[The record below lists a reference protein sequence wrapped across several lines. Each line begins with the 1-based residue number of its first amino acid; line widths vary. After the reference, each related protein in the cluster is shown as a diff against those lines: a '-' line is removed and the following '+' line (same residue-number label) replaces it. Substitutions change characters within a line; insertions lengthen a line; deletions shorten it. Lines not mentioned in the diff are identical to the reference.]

1 MTALHGPWGAVFVVW
16 RAERRGDVA
25 GTPNMSEDDLAAL
38 RDWRVTM
45 PSKGRT
51 SASIFA
57 EMFQRKSGDAD
68 WSGGRVF
75 SLIYPTGRSDVDGVL
90 VEANNAYLF
99 ENALNPLRFPSLG
112 IMQFELVGMVSSLL
126 NAPTGSGAG
135 FSAGGTESILLS
147 VLVSRE
153 RAKAERGITR
163 GNIVFPRSAHP
174 AFAKAAFILGLDP
187 RPTALAE
194 GYRADVGAVR
204 DAMDE
209 NTVLVVGS
217 AYGFPHGVVDPIEAL
232 SELAR
237 SRGVPFHSDAC
248 IGGFVLP
255 FMERLGV
262 DVPAFDFRL
271 EGVTQMSCDVHKY
284 GYTTKGASVVVY
296 RESAWMDHQ
305 MFGYDQWPAGFYWT
319 GSVAGARAASPVAAA
334 WAVMNYLGEDGYV
347 ELMRGLLATTS
358 RLREGIE
365 SMDNLEVLGE
375 PIGPLLSFTS
385 RAGDISAI
393 GDVMD
398 QRGWH
403 LGRVTDPAGLHM
415 MISPLH
421 EAIVESFLADL
432 SEAVANHGPTSDTPT
447 RYN

>member
-1 MTALHGPWGAVFVVW
+1 M
-16 RAERRGDVA
+16 A
-25 GTPNMSEDDLAAL
+25 GNPKLSEDELAAL
-38 RDWRVTM
+38 REWRVTL
-45 PSKGRT
+45 PTHGRS
-51 SASIFA
+51 SATMFA
-57 EMFQRKSGDAD
+57 EMFQRKTGDAD
-68 WSGGRVF
+68 WSGGKVF
-75 SLIYPTGRSDVDGVL
+75 SLIYPTGRSDVDSVL

-112 IMQFELVGMVSSLL
+112 IMQHEVVGMVSSLL
-126 NAPTGSGAG
+126 NAPAGSGAG

-153 RAKAERGITR
+153 RAEAERGIER

-174 AFAKAAFILGLDP
+174 AFAKAAFLLGLET
-187 RPTALAE
+187 RPTALAADF
-194 GYRADVGAVR
+194 RADVGAVV
-204 DAMDE
+204 DAVDE

-217 AYGFPHGVVDPIEAL
+217 AYGFPHGVIDPIEELSEFAL
-232 SELAR
+232 SREVA
-237 SRGVPFHSDAC
+237 FHCDAC

-262 DVPAFDFRL
+262 DVPPFDFRL
-271 EGVTQMSCDVHKY
+271 AGVTQMSCDIHKY

-296 RESAWMDHQ
+296 RESEWMNHQ

-358 RLREGIE
+358 RLREGIQ
-365 SMDNLEVLGE
+365 SIRGLRILGE

-385 RAGDISAI
+385 DNDDISAI

-398 QRGWH
+398 DRGWH

-421 EAIVESFLADL
+421 EKIVEPLLEDL
-432 SEAVANHGPTSDTPT
+432 TQAVASHAASRGAPT